1 LFLSP
6 EAAELPR
13 RCALEDIPAQLP
25 ARDEPK
31 AEVSPEFDLNPL
43 KVLGEAQGRPF
54 LISQLGQADIVRW
67 LAWQSVAFIWGGLV
81 TTLSSLGY
89 LGQRLGWW

>member
-6 EAAELPR
+6 EAAELPC

-54 LISQLGQADIVRW
+54 LISQLGQADIMRW
-67 LAWQSVAFIWGGLV
+67 LARQSVGFIWGPV
-81 TTLSSLGY
+81 TTLSSVGY
-89 LGQRLGWW
+89 LGHRLGWW